1 MEQLAQQYID
11 STNVTACWLPG
22 GNAFWYKQNTSP
34 KKCQFLLVDVQRKS
48 CELPFDH
55 KQLAEALHE
64 KTNEEVD
71 QNSLPFNW
79 IEPVP
84 DESCVRFCFDKRKWQ
99 FGPNNLL
106 QEWEGQFTTEPDHLL
121 QKEVISAHSDTK
133 VTVDFV
139 NRTGKT
145 LRVFWID
152 WKAKAIPYFS
162 IKNGESKRQITYVG
176 HVWRLVDVSNEK
188 YRAVYSAPDEGNHVA
203 IIEHL
208 SDSIPE
214 ASPPSDDEDS
224 GIDEER
230 TVPENGP
237 CLYVRGFNV
246 WFKNESNEAFQL
258 SENGN
263 EKSPYDKRHLYISP
277 DKQHAIAWQYT
288 PAQDHK
294 INLVESS
301 PEDQIEPK
309 LHTKTYLK
317 PGDRVRVDRPRLFDL
332 KAHSEVATDDS
343 LFTKPY
349 QVSNLEWNRNS
360 QEYRFYFNERGHQ
373 HTRVIG
379 IRVDGSVRTLVE
391 EESRT
396 FVDYTKAYYKLLRD
410 SDELIWAS
418 ERDGYNHLYLVDLV
432 TGSVKNQITKGSWMV
447 NFVEFVDKERRR
459 IWVRGYGLRDDEDPY
474 HAHLASVNLD
484 GSDFKVLTDGDGT
497 HSWSFS
503 PDKRYLIDTWS
514 RVDCPPTTVLRDSES
529 GQEIMTLEKVDSKE
543 PEVKGWS
550 SPERFASPGRDGK
563 TLIYGIIIRPAD
575 FDNTKKY
582 PVFDEIYAGPH
593 NFRVPK
599 AFSTLSDRRRWA
611 DEGYI
616 VVIIDGMGTNW
627 RNKDFHDVCYKNLHD
642 SGLPDHITWLKAA
655 ASSRPWMDLSRVGIM
670 GVSAGGQN
678 AVAAMLH
685 HSDFFKAG
693 IADSG
698 CHDNRM
704 DKLWWNELWMG
715 HPVDEAYEKAS
726 NITHAKK
733 LKEPL
738 MLIVGDLDDNV
749 DPSSTFQ
756 MVNALNKAGKNYEFL
771 FIPGGG
777 HGCGGGKY
785 GLARQREFFKR
796 HLQQEAEYRVD
807 MYDTGS

>member
-1 MEQLAQQYID
+1 MEKLAQQYID
-11 STNVTACWLPG
+11 STNVTPRWLPSG
-22 GNAFWYKQNTSP
+22 EAFWYKQNTSP
-34 KKCQFLLVDVQRKS
+34 NKCQFLFVDVQRKS
-48 CELPFDH
+48 CELAFDH
-55 KQLAEALHE
+55 KQLAEALRE

-84 DESCVRFCFDKRKWQ
+84 DESCVRFRFDKRKWQ

-152 WKAKAIPYFS
+152 WKAKAIPYLS
-162 IKNGESKRQITYVG
+162 IKNGETKRQITYVG
-176 HVWRLVDVSNEK
+176 HVWRLVDVSNEQ

-224 GIDEER
+224 
-230 TVPENGP
+230 
-237 CLYVRGFNV
+237 
-246 WFKNESNEAFQL
+246 
-258 SENGN
+258 
-263 EKSPYDKRHLYISP
+263 
-277 DKQHAIAWQYT
+277 DKQHAFAWQYT
-288 PAQDHK
+288 PAQDHR

-343 LFTKPY
+343 LLKNPY

-410 SDELIWAS
+410 SDELIWVS

-447 NFVEFVDKERRR
+447 NFVEFVVKERRR
-459 IWVRGYGLRDDEDPY
+459 MWVRGYGLKDGEDPY

-514 RVDCPPTTVLRDSES
+514 RVDCPPTTALRDSES

-543 PEVKGWS
+543 LEDKGWS

-563 TLIYGIIIRPAD
+563 TLIYGIIIRPVD
-575 FDNTKKY
+575 LDSTKKY

-616 VVIIDGMGTNW
+616 VVVIDGMGTSW

-685 HSDFFKAG
+685 HSDFFKAV

-715 HPVDEAYEKAS
+715 YPVDEAYEKAS

-733 LKEPL
+733 LKGPL

-749 DPSSTFQ
+749 DPSSSFQ

-785 GLARQREFFKR
+785 GLARQRDFFKR
-796 HLQQEAEYRVD
+796 YLQQEAEHRVD